1 MNLDKLDLNLLVV
14 MRVLDEC
21 RSTTRAAEI
30 LHLSQPAVSHAL
42 KRLRQHFDDPVF
54 ERRGRTLVPTAQTQ
68 RLLADTAGAW
78 QQLTRVLSGLA
89 QFDPGTSE
97 QSFVIGLNNAFENV
111 MLPSLMAR
119 VAERAPG
126 VRIAGQAIARSSL
139 VDGLAQAQLDLAIDA
154 SVHVSEQIEQQA
166 VLRSDYVVM
175 GRPGH
180 PALQQPISLEAYLA
194 NRHILVSRRADGPGL
209 EDDWLLRH
217 GHRRV
222 PALRCQSLWT
232 ACQVVA
238 TTDYL
243 LTVPR
248 LFLQQALNIQRFDSV
263 AFPLSGLQ
271 LSVYMYW
278 HRSRDAD
285 PANRWL
291 RNEVMKSLYGLE
303 VERPEE

>member
-30 LHLSQPAVSHAL
+30 LHVSQPAVSHAL

-54 ERRGRTLVPTAQTQ
+54 ERHGRTLVPTAQTQ
-68 RLLADTAGAW
+68 RLLADTDSAW
-78 QQLTRVLSGLA
+78 QQLNRALSRLDR
-89 QFDPGTSE
+89 FDPGTSE

-111 MLPSLMAR
+111 MLPALMAR
-119 VAERAPG
+119 VAEQAPR
-126 VRIAGQAIARSSL
+126 VRIAGQAVARSAL
-139 VDGLAQAQLDLAIDA
+139 VDGLANAQLDLAIDA
-154 SVHVSEQIEQQA
+154 SVHVSEHIEQQA
-166 VLRSDYVVM
+166 VLDSDYVVM

-180 PALQQPISLEAYLA
+180 PALQHPISMDAYLA
-194 NRHILVSRRADGPGL
+194 GRHILVSRRANGPGL
-209 EDDWLLRH
+209 EDDWLHRH
-217 GHRRV
+217 GYRRI

-248 LFLQQALNIQRFDSV
+248 LFLQQAQNIQPFD
-263 AFPLSGLQ
+263 ACPFPLPGLQ
-271 LSVYMYW
+271 LSVFLYW

-291 RNEVMKSLYGLE
+291 REEVVRSLAMLDSSSD
-303 VERPEE
+303 